1 MNIIILEITMIARSF
16 YILSVL
22 VLLGLMST
30 GIGEAKPDGPFYPVK
45 EKGLWGYIDQT
56 GTVVIKPRFEQAGDF
71 SEGLAPV
78 KIGEKWGYVNPSGS
92 VVIEPKFAHAE
103 SFKHALARVKVGNLW
118 AYLNKEGTVVWKAKE

>member
-16 YILSVL
+16 YILTVL

-45 EKGLWGYIDQT
+45 ENGLWGYI
-56 GTVVIKPRFEQAGDF
+56 
-71 SEGLAPV
+71 
-78 KIGEKWGYVNPSGS
+78 NPSGS
-92 VVIEPKFAHAE
+92 VVIKPKFAHGE
-103 SFKHALARVKVGNLW
+103 SFKHALARVKVGNLL